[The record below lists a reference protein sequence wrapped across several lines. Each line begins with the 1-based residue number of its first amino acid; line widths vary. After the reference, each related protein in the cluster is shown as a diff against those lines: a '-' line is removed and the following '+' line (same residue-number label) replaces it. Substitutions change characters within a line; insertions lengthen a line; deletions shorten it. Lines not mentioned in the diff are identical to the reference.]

1 MNNYSMGS
9 IIRLHRKAAGLT
21 QIELAQLAGIGKTSV
36 FDIEKGKKTVQWE
49 TILKICK
56 VLEININFNSRYLT
70 NLSINEKS

>member
-1 MNNYSMGS
+1 MGS

>member
-1 MNNYSMGS
+1 MNNCSIGS
-9 IIRLHRKAAGLT
+9 IIRQHRKAAGLT
-21 QIELAQLAGIGKTSV
+21 QIELAQLAGVGKTSV

-56 VLEININFNSRYLT
+56 VLEITIDFNSRYLT